1 MRCNTGRG
9 AAVLALVAFLAG
21 CATRTAVVPVLPA
34 SLPYPEFMYP
44 ALPASYSNV
53 EAAAQI
59 DRGWRYLQ
67 NSDFGNA
74 EREFTTAVQ
83 RTPGLYPAQTGAA
96 YVALARGNHEQALR
110 SFDAALSTGPAY
122 VPALVGRG
130 QTLLALKRDADA
142 LAAFEAAVA
151 ADASLVDVRRRVDVL
166 RFRNLQDVIES
177 ARTAAAAGRLA
188 EARGAYERAIQ
199 ASPDSAF
206 LYRELGLIDRK
217 QGNLDGALDHF
228 RRAVDLDSADAASLV
243 QIGELLEERRD
254 FEGAD
259 AAYRRAADI
268 EPSADLAA
276 RMAAIGERLRESR
289 LPPEFQ
295 LMTEVSEITRG
306 ELAALIGVRLEEV
319 IRAAPAREV
328 VMTDAQTHWAAS
340 WITQVT
346 RASVMDPYPNH
357 TFQPGE
363 RITRGDL
370 AAAVNAVVTLLAV
383 DRPELRTRL
392 ANRPQIADMPPAH
405 LSYPAASA
413 AVASGVM
420 PLLDGE
426 RFEVGRP
433 VSGAEA
439 ADAIARLRVLAGSPR

>member
-1 MRCNTGRG
+1 M
-9 AAVLALVAFLAG
+9 F
-21 CATRTAVVPVLPA
+21 
-34 SLPYPEFMYP
+34 P
-44 ALPASYSNV
+44 ALPAAYSNV

-67 NSDFGNA
+67 NKDFGNA

-83 RTPGLYPAQTGAA
+83 RTPGLYPAQTGAG
-96 YVALARGNHEQALR
+96 YVALARGNHEQAL
-110 SFDAALSTGPAY
+110 SGFDAALSAAPGY
-122 VPALVGRG
+122 LPALVGRG
-130 QTLLALKRDADA
+130 QTLLGLKRDSEA
-142 LAAFEAAVA
+142 LAALEAALA

-166 RFRNLQDVIES
+166 RFRNLEDVIET
-177 ARTAAAAGRLA
+177 ARTAAAAGRLD
-188 EARGAYERAIQ
+188 EARTAYDRAIQ
-199 ASPDSAF
+199 ASPESAF
-206 LYRELGLIDRK
+206 LYRELALLDRK
-217 QGNLDGALDHF
+217 QGNADAALDRF
-228 RRAVDLDSADAASLV
+228 RRATELDSADAVSFV

-259 AAYRRAADI
+259 AAYGRAADI
-268 EPSADLAA
+268 EPSASLAA
-276 RMAAIGERLRESR
+276 RRAALAERVREAR

-295 LMTEVSEITRG
+295 LIAELSEITRG
-306 ELAALIGVRLEEV
+306 ELAALIGVRLEDV

-340 WITQVT
+340 WITQVA
-346 RASVMDPYPNH
+346 RASVIDPYPNH

-370 AAAVNAVVTLLAV
+370 AAAVNGIVRLLAA
-383 DRPELRTRL
+383 DRPDLRARL
-392 ANRPQIADMPPAH
+392 ANSPQIADMPPAH

-413 AVASGVM
+413 AVASGAM
-420 PLLDGE
+420 RLGDGG

-439 ADAIARLRVLAGSPR
+439 AGVIARLRTLAGPPR